1 MPTPSEVYRCL
12 LLPTGNGFPL
22 WTPEP
27 NEMLP
32 DEKRDKGIMIGDVGI
47 IKADGSFDFLFN
59 ICVSSSDPINRD
71 RVPPEFENVASES
84 HIPVT
89 IGGGFS
95 FTCSS
100 TEGAVLTL
108 PEGASRVDLDEMATL
123 RDQAFKHGQA
133 WYQYARLERGRE
145 FDNGAFYLIT
155 GCDQAKCWG
164 IASVSNISGAC
175 AVSLMFTAAQLSG

>member
-59 ICVSSSDPINRD
+59 ICVPSSDPINRD
-71 RVPPEFENVASES
+71 RVPPEFENVASERS
-84 HIPVT
+84 LESTFHRLYHARPST
-89 IGGGFS
+89 I
-95 FTCSS
+95 SS
-100 TEGAVLTL
+100 E
-108 PEGASRVDLDEMATL
+108 SII
-123 RDQAFKHGQA
+123 Q
-133 WYQYARLERGRE
+133 ER
-145 FDNGAFYLIT
+145 FDAGV
-155 GCDQAKCWG
+155 
-164 IASVSNISGAC
+164 SVQNNP
-175 AVSLMFTAAQLSG
+175 